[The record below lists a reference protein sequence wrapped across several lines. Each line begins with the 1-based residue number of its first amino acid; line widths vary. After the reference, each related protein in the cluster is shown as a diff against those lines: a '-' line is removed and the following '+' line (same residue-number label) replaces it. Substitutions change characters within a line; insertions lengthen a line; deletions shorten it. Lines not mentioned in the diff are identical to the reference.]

1 MGQSGGG
8 SRDIPDD
15 GLEFSLVS
23 LHSGC
28 IGVVVVSGEDH
39 VDLDGVVDC
48 VGCGFGETV
57 IARMNQVLGERGVE
71 DSETGQ

>member
-1 MGQSGGG
+1 MSQSGGR

-15 GLEFSLVS
+15 GLDFSLVS
-23 LHSGC
+23 LHLGC

-39 VDLDGVVDC
+39 VYLDGVVDC

-57 IARMNQVLGERGVE
+57 IARMDQVLGECGLE
-71 DSETGQ
+71 DFETR